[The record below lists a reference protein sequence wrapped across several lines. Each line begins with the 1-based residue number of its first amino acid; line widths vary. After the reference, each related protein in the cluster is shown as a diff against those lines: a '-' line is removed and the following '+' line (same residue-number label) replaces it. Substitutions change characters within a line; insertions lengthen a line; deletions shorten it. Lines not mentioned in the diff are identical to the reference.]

1 MLLKL
6 KHTKLTLAI
15 SFFFVYSAAIAQQT
29 EQVLAKFPNALA
41 AFTNV
46 AREVK
51 ITNKDGGLYIETT
64 DEKEIIVL
72 SDKASGIY
80 NKGRVYHGSFDEV
93 KLIEAYT
100 KVPDGNKYKKIKVTE
115 FKTESSQSNS
125 VFYDDSKETV
135 FDFPSSTQGSLC
147 YQKSIIAEKDI
158 HLLTPFYFS
167 NYLPALNTSFTIE
180 FPSNVDLKY
189 MVKNDASKVINI
201 QEDFKSR
208 TKKLTFT
215 ATNLKDREYYN
226 NAPGFSYT
234 EPHVIFYI
242 SSYTSNDD
250 KKITIFETLKD
261 FYKWNFSHLKTV
273 NKESNTE
280 LEKLT
285 DSITQKAKTPRDKAK
300 LIFNWVQSNIK
311 YVAFEEGLE
320 GFVPRQAKDV
330 CNKKYGDCKDM
341 ASLLTVMLNNA
352 KIKAYYTWIG
362 TRDIAYDY
370 NDVHLPI
377 TDNHMI
383 CAANIDDTWFFL
395 DATDPHCIFGMPTH
409 GIQNKQAL
417 IAIDDE
423 NFVIERVPIME
434 NKKNEVLDS
443 TIISIVQGNLKGNI
457 SIHFSGYCGSDTY
470 NFLEHRD
477 ITQTKDYVKARI
489 SKGSNK
495 FLMNEYRVN
504 KYDADN
510 KKLSLHA
517 NFEIPGYAK
526 QIGDEIYINLNLD
539 KLQANTFIDTAKR
552 KVDVEY
558 SYKYNWQQCTV
569 LNIPEGY
576 EIGYLP
582 KNYTNN
588 SGDFGMTIN
597 YEKRGNQIVLSQQF
611 ISNTLQFEVS
621 KFNEWNKTV
630 KELNSQYKEQV
641 VLKKLK

>member
-1 MLLKL
+1 MYINLKQAKLILFVGLL
-6 KHTKLTLAI
+6 I
-15 SFFFVYSAAIAQQT
+15 SNIATNAQQVEAIT
-29 EQVLAKFPNALA
+29 AKFPNALA
-41 AFTNV
+41 AFTNIS
-46 AREVK
+46 REVN
-51 ITNKDGGLYIETT
+51 ISNKDGGLYIETV
-64 DEKEIIVL
+64 DEKEIILL

-100 KVPDGNKYKKIKVTE
+100 KVPDGNKFKKIKVTE
-115 FKTESSQSNS
+115 FKTESSKSNS

-135 FDFPSSTQGSLC
+135 FDFPSTTLGSLC

-180 FPSNVDLKY
+180 YPSNVNLKY
-189 MVKNDASKVINI
+189 LVKNDNQKIISII
-201 QEDFKSR
+201 EDTKGR
-208 TKKLTFT
+208 TKKLSFT
-215 ATNLKDREYYN
+215 TTDLKDRDYYG

-242 SSYTSNDD
+242 ASYTDNDD
-250 KKITIFETLKD
+250 KKVTVFETVND
-261 FYKWNFSHLKTV
+261 FYKWNYSHLKTV
-273 NKESNTE
+273 NKEPSAD
-280 LEKLT
+280 LQKLT
-285 DSITQKAKTPRDKAK
+285 DSITQNCKTQKDKAK
-300 LIFNWVQSNIK
+300 NIFTWVQNNVK
-311 YVAFEEGLE
+311 YVAFEDGLE

-330 CNKKYGDCKDM
+330 CSKKYGDCKDM

-352 KIKAYYTWIG
+352 NIKAYYTWIG

-383 CAANIDDTWFFL
+383 CAANIDEKWYFL

-417 IAIDDE
+417 IAIDEE
-423 NFVIERVPIME
+423 NYKIERVPVIE
-434 NKKNEVLDS
+434 HQTNEIIDS
-443 TIISIVQGNLKGNI
+443 TVITLNGNNIKGNI
-457 SIHFSGYCGSDTY
+457 AVHFSGYCGSDTY
-470 NFLEHRD
+470 NYLSYKDEV
-477 ITQTKDYVKARI
+477 QTKDYVKAKT

-495 FLMNEYRVN
+495 FLMNEYTVK
-504 KYDADN
+504 KYDIAN
-510 KKLSLHA
+510 KKLSFNV
-517 NFEIPGYAK
+517 NFELPGYAK
-526 QIGDEIYINLNLD
+526 QIGDEYYINLNLD

-558 SYKYNWQQCTV
+558 DYKYNWKQYTI
-569 LNIPEGY
+569 LTLPDGY
-576 EIGYLP
+576 EVNYLP
-582 KNYTNN
+582 KNYSTIT
-588 SGDFGMTIN
+588 GDFGMIIN
-597 YEKRGNQIVLSQQF
+597 YEKKGNQIVLYQQF
-611 ISNTLQFEVS
+611 LSNTLQFEVN
-621 KFNEWNKTV
+621 KFSEWNKTV